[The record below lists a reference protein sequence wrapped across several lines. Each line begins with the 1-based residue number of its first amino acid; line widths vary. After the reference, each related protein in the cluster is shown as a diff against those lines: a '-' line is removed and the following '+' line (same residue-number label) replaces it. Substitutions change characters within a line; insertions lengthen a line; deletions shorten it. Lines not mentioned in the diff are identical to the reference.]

1 MFLYL
6 HAQTR
11 SRLNAVASIEQRLP
25 NAVREVSDAISLA
38 RSHHY
43 LQSGVSEP
51 LALMKKVGY
60 NKMLCHVQSLSSLL
74 LPHWVT
80 RGDDLRTRN
89 LIAANNMNIQNCTVS
104 NDCLIFGTNLVDCC
118 GGRIK

>member
-43 LQSGVSEP
+43 LQSGVPET

-60 NKMLCHVQSLSSLL
+60 NKMLCMFK
-74 LPHWVT
+74 
-80 RGDDLRTRN
+80 
-89 LIAANNMNIQNCTVS
+89 A
-104 NDCLIFGTNLVDCC
+104 
-118 GGRIK
+118 

>member
-38 RSHHY
+38 HSHHY
-43 LQSGVSEP
+43 LQSGVSET

-60 NKMLCHVQSLSSLL
+60 NKMLCMFK
-74 LPHWVT
+74 
-80 RGDDLRTRN
+80 
-89 LIAANNMNIQNCTVS
+89 A
-104 NDCLIFGTNLVDCC
+104 
-118 GGRIK
+118 